1 MIVSELIKSLQKFP
15 LDTCV
20 MVTDEE
26 GNHFEDL
33 FSVEGMMFDVEN
45 SEVVTLD
52 KKKLKADPT
61 SFSKVVVLWP

>member
-1 MIVSELIKSLQKFP
+1 
-15 LDTCV
+15 
-20 MVTDEE
+20 
-26 GNHFEDL
+26 
-33 FSVEGMMFDVEN
+33 MMFDVEN